1 MRMTFFK
8 DELKHVK
15 GFVFDVDGVL
25 SKDTTPLNE
34 DGDPVRTANV
44 KDGFAIRIALK
55 MGFHVAV
62 ITGGYIERVRLRYEK
77 LGVEHYYDKA
87 RNKVECLHDF
97 LAKTDLKTSEILFM
111 GDDLVDFNLM
121 HEVGI
126 PTCPKDAVH
135 EIKEISKYISD
146 KNGGEGCVRDV
157 IEQTLKAQ
165 NKWFTNEMLN
175 SRAF

>member
-1 MRMTFFK
+1 MSFFK
-8 DELKHVK
+8 EELNNVK
-15 GFVFDVDGVL
+15 AFVFDVDGVL
-25 SKDTTPLNE
+25 SKDTSPIND

-44 KDGFAIRIALK
+44 KDGFAIRSAIKAGYPIAI
-55 MGFHVAV
+55 

-77 LGVEHYYDKA
+77 LGVEYFYDKA
-87 RNKVECLHDF
+87 RNKVECLNDF
-97 LAKTDLKTSEILFM
+97 LGKIGLKADDVLFM
-111 GDDLVDFNLM
+111 GDDLVDFRIMN
-121 HEVGI
+121 EVGL

-165 NKWFTNEMLN
+165 GKWFTTEMLN